1 MCEDKS
7 KTEDKR
13 VETTAEISF
22 MSSQRVIGVDVG
34 GAFTKKTYSTT
45 NCLHL
50 RFALISSLAPW
61 ELHSTVWTFE
71 PQRSINPPSPPLNS
85 KAI

>member
-34 GAFTKKTYSTT
+34 GAFTKKTY
-45 NCLHL
+45 CLHL
-50 RFALISSLAPW
+50 RFAEISSLAPCD
-61 ELHSTVWTFE
+61 LHSTVWTFE
-71 PQRSINPPSPPLNS
+71 PQRSINPPSPH
-85 KAI
+85 